1 MLVAVRKHDEIT
13 GGELHGAVSV
23 DPDHAAP
30 LDDDVERRAIEAGF
44 LEPPRR
50 MQLEDAKH
58 RTLETEIPQNIAEKI
73 HCPYD
78 KRRIPSSLARFVR
91 RAAGT
96 MRSEAEGRHGR
107 GQAKKKGSTTLKLTG
122 NTILITGGATGIGL
136 ALARRLSEGNQV
148 IICGRSEAALHQA
161 KIEVPTL
168 VSRVC
173 DVADA
178 ASRRAMVEWLQA
190 EHPSL
195 NMLINNAGVQARR
208 DFTADPA
215 IDTLD
220 QEVAINLTAPI
231 HLIAELLPTLRQ
243 QGESCI
249 INVTSGLAFSPM
261 ADVPVYCATKAAF
274 HSFTLS
280 LRHQLKATGVRVIE
294 LAPPIVDTGLGGGT
308 RSDGAASRMMVTP
321 EQFASEVLA
330 QLAEGKDEV
339 LVGIAVQTRQMGE
352 ALFERMNSRA

>member
-1 MLVAVRKHDEIT
+1 M
-13 GGELHGAVSV
+13 
-23 DPDHAAP
+23 
-30 LDDDVERRAIEAGF
+30 
-44 LEPPRR
+44 
-50 MQLEDAKH
+50 
-58 RTLETEIPQNIAEKI
+58 
-73 HCPYD
+73 
-78 KRRIPSSLARFVR
+78 
-91 RAAGT
+91 
-96 MRSEAEGRHGR
+96 
-107 GQAKKKGSTTLKLTG
+107 KGSTTLKLTS

-136 ALARRLSEGNQV
+136 ALAKRLSESNQV

-168 VSRVC
+168 VTRVC
-173 DVADA
+173 DVADTR
-178 ASRRAMVEWLQA
+178 SRRAMVEWLRA

-195 NMLINNAGVQARR
+195 NMLINNAGVQVRR

-243 QGESCI
+243 RDEAFI
-249 INVTSGLAFSPM
+249 INVTSGLAFSPK

-308 RSDGAASRMMVTP
+308 RSYSVAGGPMATP
-321 EQFASEVLA
+321 EEFAKEVLA
-330 QLAEGKDEV
+330 QLAEGKHEV
-339 LVGIAVQTRQMGE
+339 LVGISVQTRQMGE
-352 ALFERMNSRA
+352 ALFERMNGGPSR